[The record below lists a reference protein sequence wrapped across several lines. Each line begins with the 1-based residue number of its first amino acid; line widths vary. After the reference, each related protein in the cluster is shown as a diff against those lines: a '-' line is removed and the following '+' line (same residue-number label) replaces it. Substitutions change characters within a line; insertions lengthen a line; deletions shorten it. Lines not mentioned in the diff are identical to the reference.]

1 MSTCVLEH
9 HGQPEESQVYVLLSD
24 ALSLCVI
31 VFGCFIGFIKATR
44 AKAFI
49 QLFIGIFKL

>member
-31 VFGCFIGFIKATR
+31 VFGCFIEFIKATR